1 MYLVKIKNI
10 EKHDLTYM
18 WHIKHNKQTRHRDQT
33 GGCQSQGVG
42 DE

>member
-1 MYLVKIKNI
+1 MYLIKIKNI

-18 WHIKHNKQTRHRDQT
+18 WHIKNNKLHTEHRPVVA
-33 GGCQSQGVG
+33 SQGVG